1 MGTYHF
7 RLFRDNHEPAGS
19 HFVVIESDGAA
30 EEHAKRMLGQRDID
44 RIEVWGNGS
53 LVSEVRE
60 RRGKRRRKPTR
71 ARRKE
76 P

>member
-1 MGTYHF
+1 
-7 RLFRDNHEPAGS
+7 
-19 HFVVIESDGAA
+19 VIESDGAA